1 MNKDRLKTK
10 VCKSASRVLRRA
22 EKQDDTD
29 YLMSNPANKKFIEES
44 LKEVKEGKVRKV
56 ELFRL

>member
-1 MNKDRLKTK
+1 MNKDRLETK

-44 LKEVKEGKVRKV
+44 LKEVKEGKVRKI